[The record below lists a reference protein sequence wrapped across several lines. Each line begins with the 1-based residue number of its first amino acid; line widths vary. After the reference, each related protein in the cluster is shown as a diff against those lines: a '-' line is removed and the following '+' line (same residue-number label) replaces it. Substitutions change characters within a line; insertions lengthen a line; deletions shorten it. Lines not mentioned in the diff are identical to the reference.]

1 MDGFGRGAATQTEK
15 VSNGIRTHTVY
26 AWAPSPQPPPNQA
39 LLTREPPRG
48 PIGMSRG
55 PRVGPGGPNLDF
67 VGGGKWGKVGPQGQ
81 RDPPRGARRRVSA
94 TAANLVHGA
103 SDMSASR
110 PETIFKVVRGPNP
123 GGGILGL
130 FWKTRGPIS
139 GDSPYAKY
147 PTPRARD
154 PHIQVRRP
162 MVYRFP

>member
-1 MDGFGRGAATQTEK
+1 MVARCGKVRRPSQQKIKLGRLLPTET
-15 VSNGIRTHTVY
+15 NRPY
-26 AWAPSPQPPPNQA
+26 WP
-39 LLTREPPRG
+39 LRG
-48 PIGMSRG
+48 PIGMPRG

-94 TAANLVHGA
+94 TAANLVHGTP
-103 SDMSASR
+103 DMSASR

-130 FWKTRGPIS
+130 VWKIRGPIS
-139 GDSPYAKY
+139 GGSPYSKY

-162 MVYRFP
+162 MLYRNS